1 MGCFRNIFDAG
12 RLAFAFV
19 AVCML
24 AFFAACSNTSST
36 DSAGILIETNTGNK
50 VLIET
55 NTGSGTARI
64 LVLTES
70 LDIAEGDT
78 LQLSRTVRDTIGD
91 TVFTSKAFLE
101 EIAGNANIVM
111 GYVAFDSVPALEYD
125 SLTIL
130 PAKGNAISIALDL
143 NAEDGK
149 TYRVDDN
156 GATNITV
163 KETKNSYRYDYPE
176 DSTKNKIDHVFFDT
190 KSFGLKGESFITFDC
205 KREVLRGDSLIV
217 YDSGFGLRV
226 EEYEADMGITDFGI
240 FDSDLDLALQ
250 GGKICSSAFVE
261 TEDGK
266 KKIPLQFELG
276 NCPNYFVDS
285 TGAKCVEVS
294 DKETN
299 EGSANAYF
307 DFRDLDRKIGDTLK
321 IKTLMDRTLKDNTVY
336 STFGVIRH
344 VLDSVDVASG
354 LIKME
359 NLPEVPEGSWG
370 VFITDEG
377 MFSSTF
383 TLKKGETT
391 FVYASSYTNV
401 SEISVKFPDG
411 FEDLSSVN
419 ETFEDMPLPIRLE
432 KQVARPCLVDANR
445 NMVALEKSEGDS
457 LLYWG
462 RLDQV
467 VFAADGSLKFDL
479 LDSCYRDKEAEVE
492 LSRRTLHLDNE
503 KISEAAFA
511 QFETTGMKAPFG
523 RALWTDSTDKGTLI
537 NDFEPF
543 SENGSRMSASI
554 WIKGDSA
561 SQATLPEDKNYTR
574 LLSCKKDSV
583 GFILQQRANQ
593 GAVNLRLDARTNG
606 KGVYNSTFG
615 SARILDGVWHN
626 YSFTIRGD
634 SVFIFTDGVKIG
646 TEKFDSGEGFAVC
659 QNPTIGYEG
668 RNFVGGIDEIFFF
681 DGTQSENW
689 MRLFYALQYAVIRE
703 EDVLL

>member
-1 MGCFRNIFDAG
+1 MVGCFGVLKRKVGFGGMVALLIATFAG
-12 RLAFAFV
+12 
-19 AVCML
+19 
-24 AFFAACSNTSST
+24 CSNTSLP

-55 NTGSGTARI
+55 NTGNGMARI

-70 LDIAEGDT
+70 LDIAEGDA

-91 TVFTSKAFLE
+91 TVFASKAFLE
-101 EIAGNANIVM
+101 EIAGNADIVM

-285 TGAKCVEVS
+285 TGAKCVEMS
-294 DKETN
+294 NKETN

-321 IKTLMDRTLKDNTVY
+321 IKTLMDRTLKDNTV
-336 STFGVIRH
+336 
-344 VLDSVDVASG
+344 
-354 LIKME
+354 
-359 NLPEVPEGSWG
+359 
-370 VFITDEG
+370 
-377 MFSSTF
+377 
-383 TLKKGETT
+383 
-391 FVYASSYTNV
+391 
-401 SEISVKFPDG
+401 
-411 FEDLSSVN
+411 
-419 ETFEDMPLPIRLE
+419 
-432 KQVARPCLVDANR
+432 
-445 NMVALEKSEGDS
+445 
-457 LLYWG
+457 
-462 RLDQV
+462 
-467 VFAADGSLKFDL
+467 
-479 LDSCYRDKEAEVE
+479 
-492 LSRRTLHLDNE
+492 
-503 KISEAAFA
+503 
-511 QFETTGMKAPFG
+511 
-523 RALWTDSTDKGTLI
+523 
-537 NDFEPF
+537 
-543 SENGSRMSASI
+543 
-554 WIKGDSA
+554 
-561 SQATLPEDKNYTR
+561 
-574 LLSCKKDSV
+574 
-583 GFILQQRANQ
+583 
-593 GAVNLRLDARTNG
+593 
-606 KGVYNSTFG
+606 
-615 SARILDGVWHN
+615 
-626 YSFTIRGD
+626 
-634 SVFIFTDGVKIG
+634 
-646 TEKFDSGEGFAVC
+646 
-659 QNPTIGYEG
+659 
-668 RNFVGGIDEIFFF
+668 
-681 DGTQSENW
+681 
-689 MRLFYALQYAVIRE
+689 
-703 EDVLL
+703 